1 MQTVSIF
8 LSSNENPEKADVN
21 ITGKDKSTAAKTGTE
36 SEPSQKRTIKITETS
51 GTERINASG
60 ISKRIFKTENF
71 VHKKPNKIPRKDEIK
86 NAQKTLKKVKAKDLR
101 KFFSTAR
108 EKKSA
113 ATDSGEGRTK
123 GESITSEK
131 NFQSKKKNAI
141 EKTKIFFLFK
151 IKSAVWKFSAN
162 RSRLKFHKHRKQFF
176 NFVSCIISCFKNKGA
191 FWNCFFYNSRI

>member
-1 MQTVSIF
+1 MSSMIFAISYFYVNNTYDSFDSEMDKFVEEYYSI
-8 LSSNENPEKADVN
+8 
-21 ITGKDKSTAAKTGTE
+21 
-36 SEPSQKRTIKITETS
+36 
-51 GTERINASG
+51 
-60 ISKRIFKTENF
+60 
-71 VHKKPNKIPRKDEIK
+71 KK
-86 NAQKTLKKVKAKDLR
+86 KTLKKVKAKDLR

>member
-51 GTERINASG
+51 GTERINVRGS
-60 ISKRIFKTENF
+60 SKKNFKTENF

-131 NFQSKKKNAI
+131 NFQSKKK
-141 EKTKIFFLFK
+141 KC
-151 IKSAVWKFSAN
+151 N
-162 RSRLKFHKHRKQFF
+162 R
-176 NFVSCIISCFKNKGA
+176 KNK
-191 FWNCFFYNSRI
+191 NLFFIQNKIRRLEVFRQQKQAQIP

>member
-1 MQTVSIF
+1 MFSIF

-51 GTERINASG
+51 GTERINVRGS
-60 ISKRIFKTENF
+60 SKKNFKTENF

>member
-1 MQTVSIF
+1 MQTFSIF

-51 GTERINASG
+51 GTERINVRGS
-60 ISKRIFKTENF
+60 SKKNFKTENL

-131 NFQSKKKNAI
+131 NSQSKKKNAI
-141 EKTKIFFLFK
+141 EITKIFFLFK
-151 IKSAVWKFSAN
+151 IN
-162 RSRLKFHKHRKQFF
+162 R
-176 NFVSCIISCFKNKGA
+176 
-191 FWNCFFYNSRI
+191 

>member
-1 MQTVSIF
+1 M
-8 LSSNENPEKADVN
+8 SSNENPEKADVN

-51 GTERINASG
+51 GTERTNASG

-101 KFFSTAR
+101 KTFSEAR

-113 ATDSGEGRTK
+113 ATDSGEGRIK
-123 GESITSEK
+123 GESIASEK
-131 NFQSKKKNAI
+131 NFQTKKRNAT
-141 EKTKIFFLFK
+141 EKAKTFFLFK
-151 IKSAVWKFSAN
+151 VKSAVRKSSAN
-162 RSRLKFHKHRKQFF
+162 RSRLKLHTHRKQFF
-176 NFVSCIISCFKNKGA
+176 NSVFCLISCFKNKGA
-191 FWNCFFYNSRI
+191 FWNCLFYNLRI